1 MKSKMKPKKKLHINV
16 KPSSYAK
23 YNVDSNSKDLK
34 FKTAN
39 QVRTS
44 KHINIFAKWYAPNC
58 SAEFL

>member
-16 KPSSYAK
+16 KPNSYAK

-34 FKTAN
+34 FKTTN

-44 KHINIFAKWYAPNC
+44 KHINIFAK
-58 SAEFL
+58 